1 MYLILGLK
9 RLILVWFA
17 GGGIYSQGVLIQVR
31 EEVGGGVAHLLF
43 PKSWQDGHLS
53 FLFITL
59 IIIFV

>member
-1 MYLILGLK
+1 MVCWRGHLFPGGAYSSE
-9 RLILVWFA
+9 
-17 GGGIYSQGVLIQVR
+17 GGGG
-31 EEVGGGVAHLLF
+31 GGGVAHLLF